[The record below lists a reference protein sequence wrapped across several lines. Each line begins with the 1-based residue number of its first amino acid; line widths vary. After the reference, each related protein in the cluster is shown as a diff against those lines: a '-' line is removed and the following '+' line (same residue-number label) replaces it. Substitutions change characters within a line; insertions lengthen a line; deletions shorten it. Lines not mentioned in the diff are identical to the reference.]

1 MMTEQ
6 SGPLANLETNDIVA
20 IVLSVFLPGVGHIML
35 GQKTKGLVIL
45 AAVIVS
51 CGAGYIISL
60 LVAADALCV
69 ARIRKERE
77 IEEWEIFPEHKRLL
91 GV

>member
-1 MMTEQ
+1 MTEQ

-20 IVLSVFLPGVGHIML
+20 IVLSVFLPGVGHILL
-35 GQKTKGLVIL
+35 GQKMKGLAIL
-45 AAVIVS
+45 GAVIIS
-51 CGAGYIISL
+51 CGVGYLVSL

-69 ARIRKERE
+69 ARIKKERPVD
-77 IEEWEIFPEHKRLL
+77 EWEFFPEHKRLL